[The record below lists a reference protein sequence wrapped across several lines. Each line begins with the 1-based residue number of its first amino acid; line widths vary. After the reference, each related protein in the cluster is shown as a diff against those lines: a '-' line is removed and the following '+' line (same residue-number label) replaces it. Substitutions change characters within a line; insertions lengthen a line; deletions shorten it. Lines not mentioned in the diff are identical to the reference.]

1 MEHSWLESLYFT
13 LLAGFGGIVSYIS
26 SAKKFSWKT
35 VLIRFISSGF
45 AGYIISL
52 LCVHFEM
59 SQALTG
65 CISGIFG
72 YLGVE
77 VTIAVL
83 KKFVTEKIENLE

>member
-13 LLAGFGGIVSYIS
+13 LLAGLGGIVSYIS
-26 SAKKFSWKT
+26 STKRFSWKNL
-35 VLIRFISSGF
+35 LIRFISSGF

-52 LCVHFEM
+52 LCIHFEM

-83 KKFVTEKIENLE
+83 KKYVTDKIENIE

>member
-1 MEHSWLESLYFT
+1 
-13 LLAGFGGIVSYIS
+13 
-26 SAKKFSWKT
+26 
-35 VLIRFISSGF
+35 
-45 AGYIISL
+45 
-52 LCVHFEM
+52 M